1 MRYNVPMQSRP
12 FPRVLVVLVVAIAIV
27 NAFAEHY
34 YWYWHMKEFD
44 MPMHF
49 AGGVWLAGTALWWRF
64 FSGRFTTLMSA
75 KAMFAWAIGG
85 ALGVGFAWEVY
96 EAVVAYF
103 TVGHMNDILDTLS
116 DLVFD
121 TLGGI
126 AAVGILWIRTHNKQ

>member
-1 MRYNVPMQSRP
+1 MQSRP
-12 FPRVLVVLVVAIAIV
+12 FPRVLVVLIITIAIV

-34 YWYWHMKEFD
+34 YWYWRMREFD

-49 AGGVWLAGTALWWRF
+49 VGGVWLAGTVLWWRF
-64 FSGRFTTLMSA
+64 FSGRFTSPQNV
-75 KAMFAWAIGG
+75 KAIFAWAIVG
-85 ALGVGFAWEVY
+85 AVGVGLVWEVY
-96 EAVVAYF
+96 EAIVSYF

-126 AAVGILWIRTHNKQ
+126 VAAGILWARTHNKQ